1 MKKLAIAALA
11 LGALATTFVTPASAA
26 APSDTDLGCGFTS
39 VTDPNPEAPLGTQTG
54 YIDGGPILQNGTIT
68 CTIQVGGGAH
78 SDPNNGAS
86 ASATGTNGFT
96 YLSPTLVSYSSPPL
110 TPVYL
115 CSQFNDGTTT
125 YYFDDTTGTWST
137 SSASTCG
144 LAISGGTSDP
154 VFDPIFD
161 LIDSI
166 IDAIILIEETIGGI
180 ERDVIDPLV
189 CPVLATLGNTLPDV
203 AGVLEINSQ
212 GDIFLAGSPFWD
224 CPPYDLFG

>member
-1 MKKLAIAALA
+1 VEEHVKKIAIAALA

-39 VTDPNPEAPLGTQTG
+39 VTDPNPEAPVGTQTG

-68 CTIQVGGGAH
+68 CTIQVGGATH
-78 SDPNNGAS
+78 ADANNGAS

-115 CSQFNDGTTT
+115 CTQFNDGSVT
-125 YYFDDTTGTWST
+125 YYWDDTTGTWTT
-137 SSASTCG
+137 SASSTCG

-161 LIDSI
+161 LIDT
-166 IDAIILIEETIGGI
+166 ILDLLTTVEK
-180 ERDVIDPLV
+180 DVIDPAV
-189 CPVLATLGNTLPDV
+189 CPVLATL
-203 AGVLEINSQ
+203 AGSYGPITINAQ
-212 GDIFLAGSPFWD
+212 GDIFINGEAFWD